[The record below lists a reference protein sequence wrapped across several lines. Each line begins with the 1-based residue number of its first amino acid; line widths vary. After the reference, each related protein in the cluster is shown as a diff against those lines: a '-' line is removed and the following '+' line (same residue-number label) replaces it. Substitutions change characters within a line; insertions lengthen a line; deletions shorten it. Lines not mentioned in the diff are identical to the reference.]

1 MSTVSTTEA
10 TLCHSSGEVIG
21 NWRDY
26 AGGSRADNPRDR
38 KPWLWSGT
46 DGAGVKESSDYQC
59 RLLLARCARVWLC
72 LANRQQTAGTRRV
85 HQVEG
90 SRARR
95 TLKPELLDEPCRPL
109 DVGEEEGDRAA
120 RNLCH
125 SE

>member
-1 MSTVSTTEA
+1 MSTVTTEA

-59 RLLLARCARVWLC
+59 RLLLARCACVWLC
-72 LANRQQTAGTRRV
+72 LANRQQTAGTRPV

-90 SRARR
+90 SRAHAD
-95 TLKPELLDEPCRPL
+95 TEDMSGSCALQDER
-109 DVGEEEGDRAA
+109 DR
-120 RNLCH
+120 
-125 SE
+125 

>member
-59 RLLLARCARVWLC
+59 RLLLARSACVCGLFSK
-72 LANRQQTAGTRRV
+72 QTTDRGYETDTSGRGFAGTR
-85 HQVEG
+85 G
-90 SRARR
+90 
-95 TLKPELLDEPCRPL
+95 K
-109 DVGEEEGDRAA
+109 
-120 RNLCH
+120 
-125 SE
+125 